1 MSRASTIIAEVS
13 HVQRMVYVRT
23 RGTCDVY
30 QGYLLVPLKYNI
42 VESWYMYRMTQRLRP
57 MYLRPHAVPL
67 EPSWLYMFLFIIT
80 SLNSLTFFQICIT
93 GLFLPCKHRA
103 SVRLTHVHHT
113 RYVRDVRTHI
123 ILHMIRAEA
132 VAMYPEVTIVRILKV
147 CGIVCFYKLYKH
159 RTDMWL

>member
-57 MYLRPHAVPL
+57 MHLRPQAVPL

-80 SLNSLTFFQICIT
+80 SLNSLTFFSDMYNWFILAVRT
-93 GLFLPCKHRA
+93 PSERPANTRA
-103 SVRLTHVHHT
+103 SYEVRPRCAYAYHPSHDPCWGCSHVS
-113 RYVRDVRTHI
+113 RSYD
-123 ILHMIRAEA
+123 
-132 VAMYPEVTIVRILKV
+132 
-147 CGIVCFYKLYKH
+147 C
-159 RTDMWL
+159 TDIESLWNRMFL